1 MKIQAKDFFSKAEKE
16 KIRQAVAEAE
26 KETTGEI
33 AVMVVDESDRYRDAE
48 ILGALLVAGLASLI
62 LSVVLHH
69 VTIWFF
75 LPVLLLLCFP
85 SWYLFR
91 RLPHLKLALLS
102 YRRTH
107 AAVTERALLSFY
119 QKGLH
124 RTKNGTGVLVYIS
137 LLEHRVWILG
147 DKGINEK
154 IEPGF
159 WDSLVQELT
168 GGIRAGRALDA
179 LCAVVARCGAVLT
192 QHFPGTP
199 DDTNELPDDVIS

>member
-1 MKIQAKDFFSKAEKE
+1 MKIQAKDFFTTAERE

-48 ILGALLVAGLASLI
+48 ILGALLVAGLVSVI
-62 LSVVLHH
+62 LSVALHH

-75 LPVLLLLCFP
+75 LPVLFLLFFP
-85 SWYLFR
+85 CWYLFR
-91 RLPHLKLALLS
+91 KLPHLKLALLS

-107 AAVTERALLSFY
+107 IAVTEHAILSFY

-124 RTKNGTGVLVYIS
+124 RTKNGTGVLIYIS

-159 WDSLVQELT
+159 WNSLVQELT

-179 LCAVVARCGAVLT
+179 LCAVIARCGAALA
-192 QHFPGTP
+192 QQFPATP

>member
-1 MKIQAKDFFSKAEKE
+1 MKIQARDFFSTAERE

-26 KETTGEI
+26 KGTTGEI

-48 ILGALLVAGLASLI
+48 ILGALLVAGLVSVI
-62 LSVVLHH
+62 LSVALHH

-75 LPVLLLLCFP
+75 LPVLFLLFFP
-85 SWYLFR
+85 CWYLFR
-91 RLPHLKLALLS
+91 KLPHLKLALLS

-107 AAVTERALLSFY
+107 HAVTERAILSFY
-119 QKGLH
+119 QKGLY
-124 RTKNGTGVLVYIS
+124 RTKKGTGVLIYIS

-168 GGIRAGRALDA
+168 SGIRAGRALDA
-179 LCAVVARCGAVLT
+179 LCAVIARCGAVLT
-192 QHFPGTP
+192 QQFPGRP